1 MVTFQVL
8 AGGAMNKFWFCFI
21 PIFMAVDVIGVL
33 PMFMSFIE
41 GLDRQK
47 INRIIIQSVVTA
59 TIVAV
64 IFLAIGKVIFDLLG
78 ITVSDF
84 MIAGG
89 TLLFIISL
97 NDLVYM
103 ERRWSQID
111 PESLG
116 AVPLGVPLI
125 VGPAVLTM
133 ILILVSEYGP
143 LATVAALI
151 VNILIV
157 GLTFWL
163 YVPIMRLLGKSGART
178 VSKLAALLLAAI
190 AVMMVRKGV
199 MLLLAGSFKMAQ

>member
-1 MVTFQVL
+1 
-8 AGGAMNKFWFCFI
+8 MNKFWFCFF
-21 PIFMAVDVIGVL
+21 PIFMAVNVIGVL
-33 PMFMSFIE
+33 PMFMSLTE
-41 GLDRQK
+41 GLDRPK
-47 INRIIIQSVVTA
+47 INRIIVQSVVTA

-64 IFLAIGKVIFDLLG
+64 MFLALGKVILDLLG

-97 NDLVYM
+97 DDLMSM

-125 VGPAVLTM
+125 VGPAVLTT
-133 ILILVSEYGP
+133 ILILVQEYGP

-151 VNILIV
+151 VNILIA
-157 GLTFWL
+157 GFTFWL
-163 YVPIMRLLGKSGART
+163 YAPIIRLLGKSGART

-199 MLLLAGSFKMAQ
+199 MLLLAGGLKIS

>member
-1 MVTFQVL
+1 
-8 AGGAMNKFWFCFI
+8 MNSFWFCFF
-21 PIFMAVDVIGVL
+21 PIFMAVNVIGVL
-33 PMFMSFIE
+33 PMFMSFTE
-41 GLDRQK
+41 GLDRPK
-47 INRIIIQSVVTA
+47 INRIIVQSVVTA

-64 IFLAIGKVIFDLLG
+64 IFLAVGKVILDLLG

-89 TLLFIISL
+89 ILLFIISL
-97 NDLVYM
+97 DDLMSM

-125 VGPAVLTM
+125 VGPAVLTT
-133 ILILVSEYGP
+133 ILILVQEYGP

-151 VNILIV
+151 VNILIA

-163 YVPIMRLLGKSGART
+163 YAPIIRLLGKSGART

-199 MLLLAGSFKMAQ
+199 MLLLAGGFKISQ